1 MAAFAS
7 GLVTGVRANFA
18 ARVSQGGSYSAYAR
32 RMRCEIYLTTSSLAT
47 CIRQSVYDSEVLS
60 INHLRLWAICTHTL
74 AEKGESISVAG
85 ACMSF
90 GHASNGPDFDT
101 DSSRNVNFES
111 VTLRLDRFGKFDLA
125 LFHRLVHS
133 SQLLAAHP
141 RGPLR
146 YYVVGSACNISNIR
160 A

>member
-1 MAAFAS
+1 MAVDRVRPHFEIDVGS
-7 GLVTGVRANFA
+7 GLILDIFGRHCSRLVTGVRANFA
-18 ARVSQGGSYSAYAR
+18 ARVSQGGSYSAYAW

-60 INHLRLWAICTHTL
+60 ISQLRLWDICTHTL

-101 DSSRNVNFES
+101 DLSRNVNL
-111 VTLRLDRFGKFDLA
+111 LRLIALA
-125 LFHRLVHS
+125 S
-133 SQLLAAHP
+133 S
-141 RGPLR
+141 
-146 YYVVGSACNISNIR
+146 I
-160 A
+160 

>member
-1 MAAFAS
+1 MTSVLRVQFRSDRGWQLIASDLISSRSTWVLILTLTFFLAAFAS

-101 DSSRNVNFES
+101 DSSRNVNL
-111 VTLRLDRFGKFDLA
+111 LRLIALA
-125 LFHRLVHS
+125 S
-133 SQLLAAHP
+133 S
-141 RGPLR
+141 
-146 YYVVGSACNISNIR
+146 I
-160 A
+160 

>member
-1 MAAFAS
+1 MTSVLRVQFRSDRGAVDRVRPHFFEIDVGSDFVLDVFLAAFAS

-101 DSSRNVNFES
+101 DSSRNVNL
-111 VTLRLDRFGKFDLA
+111 LRLIALA
-125 LFHRLVHS
+125 S
-133 SQLLAAHP
+133 S
-141 RGPLR
+141 
-146 YYVVGSACNISNIR
+146 I
-160 A
+160 

>member
-1 MAAFAS
+1 MTSVLRVQFRSDRGWQLIASDLIPSRSTWVLILSLTFFLAAFAS

-32 RMRCEIYLTTSSLAT
+32 RMRCEIYLTSSSLAT

-60 INHLRLWAICTHTL
+60 INQLRLWAICTHTL

-85 ACMSF
+85 ASMSF

-101 DSSRNVNFES
+101 DSSRNVNL
-111 VTLRLDRFGKFDLA
+111 LRLIALA
-125 LFHRLVHS
+125 S
-133 SQLLAAHP
+133 S
-141 RGPLR
+141 
-146 YYVVGSACNISNIR
+146 I
-160 A
+160 